1 MGSTCRS
8 FRPAEMNPKTWFDSI
23 LGTYNLLFLAEITKA
38 TFESE
43 ISSVIHNDT
52 PTSDRVLQHQRP
64 HQDAFVVHISPCQK
78 TLGDKAEAA
87 LGRNNAMNR

>member
-1 MGSTCRS
+1 M
-8 FRPAEMNPKTWFDSI
+8 
-23 LGTYNLLFLAEITKA
+23 
-38 TFESE
+38 
-43 ISSVIHNDT
+43 IHNDT